1 MITSTGRRLAA
12 APACVALL
20 LAACASAAT
29 PTGEGDSSAPTGSAT
44 PPTSASAPASEAAEA
59 TPAGSFTLP
68 QEPAAEAIVVDGEAL
83 PLLEDPASDPAVGER
98 LPGLSGTS
106 TRGDPMEIGPGDGP
120 MAILVVAHWCPHCQS
135 EVALLSDHLRV
146 NGMPEDIRVVA
157 ISTAVDETRGNYPPA
172 QWLADAEWPV
182 ETLIDDA
189 DGTALRTLGIGAF
202 PALVLVDGDGNVT
215 LRVTGGLNG
224 PTFDQGLDTL
234 RGG

>member
-1 MITSTGRRLAA
+1 MITTTGRRLAA
-12 APACVALL
+12 ASACLALL
-20 LAACASAAT
+20 LAACASTTT
-29 PTGEGDSSAPTGSAT
+29 PTSDGDGASTGSTA
-44 PPTSASAPASEAAEA
+44 PQPSASVAASEAAVA
-59 TPAGSFTLP
+59 TPAGSFVLP
-68 QEPAAEAIVVDGEAL
+68 QEPAAEAIAVDGEAL
-83 PLLEDPASDPAVGER
+83 PLLEDPASDPAVGEP

-106 TRGDPMEIGPGDGP
+106 TRGEPMEIGPGDGP

-157 ISTAVDETRGNYPPA
+157 VSTAVDETRGNYPPA

-189 DGTALRTLGIGAF
+189 DGTALRTLGVPAF